1 MTLTELLPY
10 ISLVASI
17 VFGIVAMTRDHS
29 EDMKHA
35 GKIDLQISTIAADV
49 KDIKLNLRDTSNQ
62 LHEQNKRIAVI
73 ERDVKTAFHQINDVR
88 EDVKRLQDHQNGVV
102 YHE

>member
-1 MTLTELLPY
+1 MTLSELLPY
-10 ISLVASI
+10 FSLIASI
-17 VFGIVAMTRDHS
+17 IFGVYAINRDRTQ
-29 EDMKHA
+29 DMKHA

-88 EDVKRLQDHQNGVV
+88 EDVKRLQEHQRT
-102 YHE
+102 E